1 MTEQRP
7 APVDGLDIHEVED
20 GLVVYDPAADRV
32 HYLNPSASLVLSLCD
47 GNRTEAQLAE
57 LVRAAWKLDAAPI
70 DDVSACLAQLQREG
84 VLRAQP

>member
-1 MTEQRP
+1 MTEPCP

-47 GNRTEAQLAE
+47 GTRTEAELAE
-57 LVRAAWKLDAAPI
+57 LVRAAWKLETAPI
-70 DDVSACLAQLQREG
+70 DDVSRCLAQLQREG
-84 VLRAQP
+84 VLRTQP